1 MLIFENKEQKLLNL
15 LKFTGSPFKKF
26 VSTGEIKE
34 DIGLVQSRQD
44 FVQSIINVLEKD
56 ENLILP
62 IIGDVGTG
70 KTHLYWALKHELYYY
85 NIVYISLENVIK
97 KFYYNTYSEFIENMG
112 IEVLR
117 NIARRLCNE
126 WGALDRKFGFFHL
139 GDIEKVKKVAC
150 ENWAPNF
157 ENKAAI
163 MDVINALT
171 AHQLDPYKKIEA
183 ERWFLGEVIDI
194 RDLSR
199 LNLKHDLRERNNSY
213 TMLKVLVENAMV
225 SSVLFIDDFEKI
237 ISMIK
242 PISIEEETEE
252 VFDRSW
258 LYGTEQSPEKRT
270 ADKVLDNILNLN
282 KINGLKIIITIKSP
296 EFYKEII
303 SEIEDK
309 NSNLLDLVKEPIILS
324 NFIKEDLFTFY
335 KRNLEFFFGQI
346 NYFDYFRDFSNSYYP
361 LNEEVLNYIYN
372 QTKGNPRE
380 IIKLL
385 IKIFNDIVLS
395 NDNLEEVLKNY
406 Q

>member
-395 NDNLEEVLKNY
+395 NENLEEVLKNY

>member
-1 MLIFENKEQKLLNL
+1 
-15 LKFTGSPFKKF
+15 
-26 VSTGEIKE
+26 
-34 DIGLVQSRQD
+34 
-44 FVQSIINVLEKD
+44 
-56 ENLILP
+56 
-62 IIGDVGTG
+62 
-70 KTHLYWALKHELYYY
+70 
-85 NIVYISLENVIK
+85 
-97 KFYYNTYSEFIENMG
+97 
-112 IEVLR
+112 
-117 NIARRLCNE
+117 
-126 WGALDRKFGFFHL
+126 
-139 GDIEKVKKVAC
+139 
-150 ENWAPNF
+150 
-157 ENKAAI
+157 
-163 MDVINALT
+163 
-171 AHQLDPYKKIEA
+171 
-183 ERWFLGEVIDI
+183 
-194 RDLSR
+194 
-199 LNLKHDLRERNNSY
+199 
-213 TMLKVLVENAMV
+213 
-225 SSVLFIDDFEKI
+225 
-237 ISMIK
+237 MIK

-385 IKIFNDIVLS
+385 IKIFNDIILS
-395 NDNLEEVLKNY
+395 NENLEEVLKNY